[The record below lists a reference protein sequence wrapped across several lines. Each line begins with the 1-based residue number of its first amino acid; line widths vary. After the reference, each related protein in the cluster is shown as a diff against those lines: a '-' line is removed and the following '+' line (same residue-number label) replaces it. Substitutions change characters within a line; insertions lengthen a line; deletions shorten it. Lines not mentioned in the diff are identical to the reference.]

1 MRGATATTR
10 ATPGKHH
17 ELKRPTLACV
27 PSLCPLPLWT
37 HRPSPAAHTPQR
49 RTDAYGLITKTD
61 AKRLH
66 LVTDGQLKKIRCL
79 TKSWYKGKK
88 YLYLTRTVQRLAAT
102 RHRNQATFKKVK
114 ATRKVKPKGHMD
126 FFMRGWGGY
135 GW

>member
-1 MRGATATTR
+1 MRYGPIDPR
-10 ATPGKHH
+10 PPLYTP
-17 ELKRPTLACV
+17 LNV
-27 PSLCPLPLWT
+27 
-37 HRPSPAAHTPQR
+37 R

-102 RHRNQATFKKVK
+102 RHRDQATFKKVK
-114 ATRKVKPKGHMD
+114 ATRKVQPKGHMD
-126 FFMRGWGGY
+126 FFMRGWGGGYGY